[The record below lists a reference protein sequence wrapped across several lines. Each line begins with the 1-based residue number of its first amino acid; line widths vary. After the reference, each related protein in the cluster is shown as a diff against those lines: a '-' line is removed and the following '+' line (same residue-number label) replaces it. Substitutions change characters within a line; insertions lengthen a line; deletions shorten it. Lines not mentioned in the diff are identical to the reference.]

1 MFMKA
6 LESLENIVSAH
17 SKIKFSSKNKQNVIL
32 KNDCYLKAY
41 VRLLFSE
48 KEKKMLNK
56 LV

>member
-1 MFMKA
+1 MKA
-6 LESLENIVSAH
+6 LENLENIVSAQ

-32 KNDCYLKAY
+32 KNDSYLKAY
-41 VRLLFSE
+41 IRLLFSK

>member
-1 MFMKA
+1 VFMKA